1 MSDRFCAVC
10 GDRDARALSSTRLA
24 GGEQVT
30 VCGTHELMH
39 RRATAT
45 ARSLAELRAL
55 VMNRR
60 TTADRRGGC
69 AEEHD
74 ELGQKLALAFSG
86 DRRMLLERRS

>member
-24 GGEQVT
+24 GGELVT

-45 ARSLAELRAL
+45 ARSLTELRAL

-60 TTADRRGGC
+60 TTEDRRGAGS
-69 AEEHD
+69 EEYD
-74 ELGQKLALAFSG
+74 ELGQKLALAFSS
-86 DRRMLLERRS
+86 DRRAHVERRT